1 MVIVGESSLSMKSCN
16 TDHRSHLTST
26 IKTCITYAMHF
37 RIFSFL
43 HIRSWKGK
51 PSKGSTLAFGTVC
64 MRGAMLLLPLK
75 PQTLRWQKPK
85 TQYYLKP
92 QSVAKVREIV
102 RVLSFLQSP
111 DWCLLA
117 CLQCVSKQNIKDC
130 LLGMP
135 DNTLT
140 IKEGYHLL
148 DTWENSVYL
157 LNRPILSHLSKVQ
170 HSLPLKMLFNFR
182 VCFSC
187 THQTSLQFPE

>member
-1 MVIVGESSLSMKSCN
+1 MWTE
-16 TDHRSHLTST
+16 
-26 IKTCITYAMHF
+26 
-37 RIFSFL
+37 FSFCMSDL
-43 HIRSWKGK
+43 GK
-51 PSKGSTLAFGTVC
+51 ANLSTLAFGIVC
-64 MRGAMLLLPLK
+64 MREQCCFLLWNRRHWNAK
-75 PQTLRWQKPK
+75 SQR
-85 TQYYLKP
+85 QYYLKP

-102 RVLSFLQSP
+102 WVLSFFQSP

-130 LLGMP
+130 LLGIS

-170 HSLPLKMLFNFR
+170 HSLPLKMLFSESVLAVHIR
-182 VCFSC
+182 HIFSF
-187 THQTSLQFPE
+187 LLN